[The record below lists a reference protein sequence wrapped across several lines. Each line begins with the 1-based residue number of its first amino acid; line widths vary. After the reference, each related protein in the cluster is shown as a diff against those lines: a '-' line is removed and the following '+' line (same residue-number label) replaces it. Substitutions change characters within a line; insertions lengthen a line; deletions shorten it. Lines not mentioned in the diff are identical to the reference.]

1 MRIKKISIGAIS
13 AFLFLSLMTVIAL
26 FPLVYAFFGSFKS
39 SVEFLSGGANILPVR
54 WDASSYEIA
63 WREANFARYTINSVV
78 ISLLTVVLTLLVGS
92 MASYVLSRADFRGK
106 NLIITL
112 LGLVMFIP
120 GVVLIFPIFQM
131 CQNLHLLG
139 TIWSMVITQTAS
151 GLPFLVILMN
161 SYMNG
166 ISREIDEAA
175 QIDSC
180 GFFRLY
186 WNIILPLSKPIL
198 ATAALFAFKSAWNSY
213 LLPLALSLSKP
224 AIRPLTVGVIA
235 LKDMGEGITAWN
247 IMIAGSVMA
256 LLPMVVVFLFMNRFF
271 IAGIT
276 AGSVKG

>member
-1 MRIKKISIGAIS
+1 MKKKLSIGRIG
-13 AFLFLSLMTVIAL
+13 AFLFLVLMTVFAL

-39 SVEFLSGGANILPVR
+39 SVEFLSGGANILPR
-54 WDASSYEIA
+54 QWDASSYVIA
-63 WREANFARYTINSVV
+63 WKEANFARYTMNSLV
-78 ISLLTVVLTLLVGS
+78 ISLLTVVLTLVAGS
-92 MASYVLSRADFRGK
+92 MASYAISRAEFRGK
-106 NLIITL
+106 KLIVTF

-131 CQNLHLLG
+131 CQKLRLLG

-151 GLPFLVILMN
+151 SLPFLVILMN

-166 ISREIDEAA
+166 ISRDIDEAA

-186 WNIILPLSKPIL
+186 WSVILPLSTPIL

-256 LLPMVVVFLFMNRFF
+256 LLPMIVVFLLMNRFF
-271 IAGIT
+271 ISGIT
-276 AGSVKG
+276 AGAVKG